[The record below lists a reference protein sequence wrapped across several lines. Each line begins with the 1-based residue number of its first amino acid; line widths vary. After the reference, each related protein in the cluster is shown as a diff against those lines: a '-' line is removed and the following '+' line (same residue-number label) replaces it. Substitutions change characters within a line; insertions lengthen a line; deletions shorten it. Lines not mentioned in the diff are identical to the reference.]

1 MPNYLGGGQSFVQAG
16 NNNGGGFSRLAMF
29 GVGAFQMKMGHM
41 MRRDLISAQGEEQR
55 KTISHKTDEGFR
67 ESIGQGYIHRQ
78 NATTDY
84 DTIFDKDQDGNYKR
98 PEMAAH
104 FGMGGLERNKYG
116 IQAGPVAGIKIEEL
130 RAEGRD
136 TALKTEE
143 AKTKNTPP
151 PGEKKTKKPKMGEE
165 GFMGYT
171 PRKTGTGGY
180 DEALKE
186 GKIDQETYDSYL
198 EDSKKPGKDYMPK
211 QASTAVDTLVKERQA
226 AENNNNTTPPPGGDN
241 VSRTDNLNTG
251 TGEGK

>member
-16 NNNGGGFSRLAMF
+16 NNNGAGFSRLAMF

-41 MRRDLISAQGEEQR
+41 MRSDLIERQGEEQR

-78 NATTDY
+78 NATGDY
-84 DTIFDKDQDGNYKR
+84 DTIFDKDEDGNYKR

-136 TALKTEE
+136 TALKTEQE
-143 AKTKNTPP
+143 KGKNTPP
-151 PGEKKTKKPKMGEE
+151 PTEKPKPRPKMGEE
-165 GFMGYT
+165 GFQGYT
-171 PRKTGTGGY
+171 PRKTGQGGY
-180 DEALKE
+180 DQALKE
-186 GKIDQETYDSYL
+186 GKIDEETHASYM
-198 EDSKKPGKDYMPK
+198 EDAASGPKSYMPK
-211 QASTAVDTLVKERQA
+211 QASTAVDTLVKEREA
-226 AENNNNTTPPPGGDN
+226 GRK
-241 VSRTDNLNTG
+241 SNLDTG